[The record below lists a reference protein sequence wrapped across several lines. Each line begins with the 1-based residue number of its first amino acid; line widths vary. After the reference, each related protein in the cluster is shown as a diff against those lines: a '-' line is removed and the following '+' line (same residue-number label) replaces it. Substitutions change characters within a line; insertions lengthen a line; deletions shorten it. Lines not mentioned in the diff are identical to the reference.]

1 MLTKWGAALGLASA
15 GRVTS
20 GGGGNTGV
28 PLGPFADWAALPAS
42 AQDGALA
49 SVTSLG
55 PGNAYG
61 IAVYDGGASEWA
73 LYMAW
78 FDTVADMIAFSD
90 PISTGALASVEQSAS
105 DDENAVRYQW
115 DGSAWARTAA
125 LTSGYAWTLTSITDL
140 DPSGVGATRTGDYG
154 DLNGSLYRLTAPL
167 ALPNGGTRA
176 VWVPA
181 DLYAKTWS
189 VVGYADG
196 TESLATV
203 ALQGLTVV
211 TTGTGTVTAL
221 GTEYQLLPNGGS
233 STAGLQVVTTNR
245 RYLMRAKLRASR
257 PSSGTHTA
265 QMLLSQNSLAAV
277 FARTQLTSSVVRG
290 VDSTGASAGTVITS
304 ANYPTTSDPAQ
315 AYEVFASD
323 PGAELYFQQ
332 SANGAISSYQPAF
345 FLAGSIARVLAA
357 SGALAPSPALDLRA
371 SEIMILQWV

>member
-1 MLTKWGAALGLASA
+1 VRFGA
-15 GRVTS
+15 T
-20 GGGGNTGV
+20 T
-28 PLGPFADWAALPAS
+28 
-42 AQDGALA
+42 
-49 SVTSLG
+49 
-55 PGNAYG
+55 
-61 IAVYDGGASEWA
+61 
-73 LYMAW
+73 
-78 FDTVADMIAFSD
+78 
-90 PISTGALASVEQSAS
+90 
-105 DDENAVRYQW
+105 
-115 DGSAWARTAA
+115 TA
-125 LTSGYAWTLTSITDL
+125 GYAWTLSSITDL

-154 DLNGSLYRLTAPL
+154 DLNGSLYRLAAPL

-181 DLYAKTWS
+181 ALYAKTWS

-245 RYLMRAKLRASR
+245 RYLIRAKLRASR

-265 QMLLSQNSLAAV
+265 QMLLSQNNLAAV

-290 VDSTGASAGTVITS
+290 VDSTGAAAGTVITS

-345 FLAGSIARVLAA
+345 SLAGSIARILAA
-357 SGALAPSPALDLRA
+357 SGASAPSPALDLRA